1 MEQPGVNIE
10 NEARVFRLVILLAF
24 AAITLF
30 GAVCFGGGW
39 YARQHCTDDRVHN
52 ATAAMQEAVAHNEEA
67 AARAAE
73 DISTSASYQ
82 LERDLVATER
92 VRKQVCSDHHARKGK

>member
-1 MEQPGVNIE
+1 VTRTLFSFGI
-10 NEARVFRLVILLAF
+10 LAF
-24 AAITLF
+24 FLLGTVAGWGLRCRT
-30 GAVCFGGGW
+30 AV
-39 YARQHCTDDRVHN
+39 DRVHT

-92 VRKQVCSDHHARKGK
+92 VKKLVCSDHHGKGK